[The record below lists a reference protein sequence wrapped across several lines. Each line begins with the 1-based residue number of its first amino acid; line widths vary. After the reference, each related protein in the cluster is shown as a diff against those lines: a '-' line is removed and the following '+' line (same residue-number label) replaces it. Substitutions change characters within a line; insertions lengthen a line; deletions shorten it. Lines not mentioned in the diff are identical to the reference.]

1 MYPHT
6 ALHCT
11 GLHWRSIAQ
20 EWVYLGR
27 IRSHSKPICS
37 LMFGKFP
44 DGSVQVRTFVREYC
58 SPNLLPTHPHQRTSL
73 PAAVPG

>member
-1 MYPHT
+1 MYTHSIDTDSDTATRAAHT
-6 ALHCT
+6 RTLSNAPMDSHHWT
-11 GLHWRSIAQ
+11 GLDWRSIPQ

-44 DGSVQVRTFVREYC
+44 DGSVQVRT
-58 SPNLLPTHPHQRTSL
+58 
-73 PAAVPG
+73 